1 MQTILLDNQQK
12 NDTTT
17 RPDCVPVKTLKTTKA
32 TENQWLY
39 FVVVEYPNKLSNRF
53 IADLQKIHDYIE
65 HFHLSD
71 NFFSKWT

>member
-1 MQTILLDNQQK
+1 MYGHLFKKTK
-12 NDTTT
+12 TTT
-17 RPDCVPVKTLKTTKA
+17 EIIRLS
-32 TENQWLY
+32 
-39 FVVVEYPNKLSNRF
+39 FSVEYPNKLSNRF